1 MCQECEDHRMIAM
14 QTLLRIAMD
23 NQRMVAERQRAIDA
37 KSGQTIEALVPPSA
51 ATLFFDSM
59 AIPKDAPHPK
69 NAHLFIDYILRPE
82 VSAQIS
88 AEFPYTNPNSEAR
101 KLLTPEQLANPASY
115 PTDKRKLDTF
125 RNLGKASVLIDE
137 LTTDLK
143 NAQ

>member
-1 MCQECEDHRMIAM
+1 MLGCLTPIFVVFPLMSTSISSM
-14 QTLLRIAMD
+14 
-23 NQRMVAERQRAIDA
+23 RAFRD
-37 KSGQTIEALVPPSA
+37 
-51 ATLFFDSM
+51 
-59 AIPKDAPHPK
+59 
-69 NAHLFIDYILRPE
+69 
-82 VSAQIS
+82 
-88 AEFPYTNPNSEAR
+88 PNSEAR